1 MISGRSLIGYPL
13 LVDMSETRI
22 TVLDQLDQLE
32 EIVLDGSRIPFSGG
46 RLVNEQDAIEA
57 MDALR
62 DSLPVQISQADELL
76 RQREGFIEKARHQAE
91 EIVAQARR
99 EREQLIQSSAIRQ
112 EAERQGAEVRE
123 QARLQVEQLQA
134 QARAQATQAEQDHH
148 LRMAQMEQAFAG
160 RRQQLEQEAQNRRTQ
175 LEAEA
180 VERSRQLM
188 EQHERVRQ
196 QALQELEA
204 IRLEG
209 VRVQRDSQAEAER
222 LHNEAVQFRQQ
233 TQQQCDA
240 LVART
245 RQEATAIQDGA
256 NRYAEQ
262 VLGELETR
270 LKDLSQIVLGGRRE
284 LMRLQGKDGAPQ
296 PGSSPAAPTAQGE
309 SPYAGPEGS
318 GNVRTRARQAANRL
332 RRAAGG
338 RLAS

>member
-1 MISGRSLIGYPL
+1 MT
-13 LVDMSETRI
+13 ETRI

-32 EIVLDGSRIPFSGG
+32 EIVLDGNRIPFSGG

-62 DSLPVQISQADELL
+62 DSLPVQITQADELL

-91 EIVAQARR
+91 EIVAQAKR
-99 EREQLIQSSAIRQ
+99 EREQLINSSAIRQ
-112 EAERQGAEVRE
+112 EAERQGADVRE
-123 QARLQVEQLQA
+123 QARLQAEQLLA

-180 VERSRQLM
+180 VDRSRQLM

-222 LHNEAVQFRQQ
+222 LHQEAVQFRQH

-240 LVART
+240 LVGRT
-245 RQEATAIQDGA
+245 RQEAATIQDGA

-284 LMRLQGKDGAPQ
+284 LMRLQGKDTSALAGGSPVPSSPQ
-296 PGSSPAAPTAQGE
+296 VDGSSYGGVDGA
-309 SPYAGPEGS
+309 
-318 GNVRTRARQAANRL
+318 GNVRARAKQAANRL
-332 RRAAGG
+332 RKAAGG

>member
-1 MISGRSLIGYPL
+1 
-13 LVDMSETRI
+13 MSETRI

-62 DSLPVQISQADELL
+62 EALPLQISQADELL
-76 RQREGFIEKARHQAE
+76 RQREGFIEKAKQQAE

-99 EREQLIQSSAIRQ
+99 EREQLIATSSVRQ
-112 EAERQGAEVRE
+112 EAERQAADVRE
-123 QARLQVEQLQA
+123 QSRLQAEQLQA
-134 QARAQATQAEQDHH
+134 QARAQAAQAEQEHQG
-148 LRMAQMEQAFAG
+148 RMAQMDQAFAA
-160 RRQQLEQEAQNRRTQ
+160 RRQQLEQEAQQRRTQ

-180 VERSRQLM
+180 VDRSRQLM

-204 IRLEG
+204 IRQESL
-209 VRVQRDSQAEAER
+209 RVQRDSQAEAER
-222 LHNEAVQFRQQ
+222 LHQEAIQFRQQ
-233 TQQQCDA
+233 TQQQCDV

-245 RQEATAIQDGA
+245 RQDAGAIQDGA

-262 VLGELETR
+262 VLGELENR
-270 LKDLSQIVLGGRRE
+270 LQDLSQIVLGGRRE
-284 LMRLQGKDGAPQ
+284 LMRLQGKDTPSTSAASHHTAS
-296 PGSSPAAPTAQGE
+296 PGDPSHGMEVGGSVRGRAQ
-309 SPYAGPEGS
+309 
-318 GNVRTRARQAANRL
+318 QAANRL

>member
-1 MISGRSLIGYPL
+1 
-13 LVDMSETRI
+13 MSETRI

-32 EIVLDGSRIPFSGG
+32 EIVLLSSRIPFSGN

-62 DSLPVQISQADELL
+62 DALPPQISQAEELL
-76 RQREGFIEKARHQAE
+76 RQREGFIEKARQQAE

-99 EREQLIQSSAIRQ
+99 EREQLIHSSTIRQ
-112 EAERQGAEVRE
+112 EAERQAGELRE
-123 QARLQVEQLQA
+123 QARQKTEQLLA
-134 QARAQATQAEQDHH
+134 QARAQAAQAEQEHH

-160 RRQQLEQEAQNRRTQ
+160 RRQQLEQEAQTRRQQ

-180 VERSRQLM
+180 IDRSRQLM

-196 QALQELEA
+196 QSLQELEA
-204 IRLEG
+204 IRQEG
-209 VRVQRDSQAEAER
+209 LRVQRDTQTEAER
-222 LHNEAVQFRQQ
+222 LHQEALQFRQQ

-240 LVART
+240 MVTRT
-245 RQEATAIQDGA
+245 RQEAGSIQDGA

-284 LMRLQGKDGAPQ
+284 LMRLQGKDGTITPAGALP
-296 PGSSPAAPTAQGE
+296 PGSSKSDGGTLPPAVDSTGDM
-309 SPYAGPEGS
+309 
-318 GNVRTRARQAANRL
+318 RDRARQAANRL
-332 RRAAGG
+332 RKAAGR

>member
-1 MISGRSLIGYPL
+1 
-13 LVDMSETRI
+13 MSETRI

-62 DSLPVQISQADELL
+62 DSLPLQITQAEELL
-76 RQREGFIEKARHQAE
+76 RQREGFIEKARQQAE
-91 EIVAQARR
+91 EIVAQGRK
-99 EREQLIQSSAIRQ
+99 EREQLIHSSSIRQ
-112 EAERQGAEVRE
+112 EAERLGADLRE
-123 QARLQVEQLQA
+123 QARLQAEQLLG
-134 QARAQATQAEQDHH
+134 QARAQATQAEQEHH

-180 VERSRQLM
+180 VERGRQLM
-188 EQHERVRQ
+188 EQHERARQ

-209 VRVQRDSQAEAER
+209 ARVQRDSKAEAER
-222 LHNEAVQFRQQ
+222 LHQDALQFRQQ

-240 LVART
+240 LVARS
-245 RQEATAIQDGA
+245 RQEAGSIQDGA

-284 LMRLQGKDGAPQ
+284 LMRLQGKDG
-296 PGSSPAAPTAQGE
+296 SPALGASVPSTSSRPESGPPQG
-309 SPYAGPEGS
+309 GEG
-318 GNVRTRARQAANRL
+318 GGDVRTRARQAANRL
-332 RRAAGG
+332 RKAAGG

>member
-1 MISGRSLIGYPL
+1 
-13 LVDMSETRI
+13 MSETRI

-57 MDALR
+57 MDSLR
-62 DSLPVQISQADELL
+62 DSLPLQISQAEELL

-112 EAERQGAEVRE
+112 EAERQGADLRE
-123 QARLQVEQLQA
+123 QARLQADQLMG
-134 QARAQATQAEQDHH
+134 QARAQAAQAEQDHH

-160 RRQQLEQEAQNRRTQ
+160 RRQQLEQEAQQRRTQ

-180 VERSRQLM
+180 VDRSRQLI

-204 IRLEG
+204 IRQEG

-222 LHNEAVQFRQQ
+222 LHHEAIQFRQQ

-245 RQEATAIQDGA
+245 RQEAGSIQDGA

-270 LKDLSQIVLGGRRE
+270 LKDLSQIVLGGRKE
-284 LMRLQGKDGAPQ
+284 LMRLQGKDGAATPGAAMA
-296 PGSSPAAPTAQGE
+296 PGSTRTEGGPQG
-309 SPYAGPEGS
+309 SEGEGDMRS
-318 GNVRTRARQAANRL
+318 RARQAASRL
-332 RRAAGG
+332 RKAAGG